1 MKYLIILTLFLVVGC
16 GPFGMMRGIEQ
27 NPDGA
32 WGYFFGN
39 SDPDW
44 DFWDD
49 PLRQRQQC
57 KNLKEGEHCMDL
69 TERMGGM
76 EGTIFKELDPIK
88 GWRQIGCIH
97 SKQLDPS
104 TVIEQMYC
112 EYCNEED
119 HQMWMVYDYGDET
132 WTMDDQE
139 WLDVCGTPHPTYK
152 YYEQQKS

>member
-1 MKYLIILTLFLVVGC
+1 
-16 GPFGMMRGIEQ
+16 
-27 NPDGA
+27 
-32 WGYFFGN
+32 
-39 SDPDW
+39 
-44 DFWDD
+44 
-49 PLRQRQQC
+49 
-57 KNLKEGEHCMDL
+57 MDL

-104 TVIEQMYC
+104 TVIVQMYC

-119 HQMWMVYDYGDET
+119 HQMWMVYDYKLEE

-139 WLDVCGTPHPTYK
+139 WLNVCGTPHPTFNK
-152 YYEQQKS
+152 EINR

>member
-16 GPFGMMRGIEQ
+16 GPYGMMRGIEQ
-27 NPDGA
+27 NPEGA

-97 SKQLDPS
+97 SKQLDP
-104 TVIEQMYC
+104 TTIIEQMYC
-112 EYCNEED
+112 EYCNKED

-139 WLDVCGTPHPTYK
+139 WLNVCGTPHPTFNK
-152 YYEQQKS
+152 EISR